1 MDSAEVAQQLG
12 ITSKELRKFLRSN
25 ASTFQAVGS
34 GGRYTFDAEDLPTL
48 RTRFSEW
55 KGGKTTATK
64 STPRN
69 TGTTRVARQR
79 TQRDRD
85 REVWAEEGTIQLPDI
100 RDPRVLARVRADA
113 RAAEDRL
120 EASLLAAGLH
130 ITQRRG

>member
-25 ASTFQAVGS
+25 TSTFQAVGS

-48 RTRFSEW
+48 RARFAEW

-64 STPRN
+64 PTPRN
-69 TGTTRVARQR
+69 TGTTRVVRQR